1 MSETMVMES
10 GVIGE
15 YKDKGTAVEAG
26 GCGRVGEEYCKKGGL
41 RTGRSGQKRN
51 SLHK

>member
-1 MSETMVMES
+1 MSETIVMES
-10 GVIGE
+10 EVIGE
-15 YKDKGTAVEAG
+15 DKDKGTAVEAG
-26 GCGRVGEEYCKKGGL
+26 GCGRVGEKDHGRGGL